1 MQNYTKNNYKI
12 RVKISKIHKKYLKYE
27 KTSSIIKIYVGAM
40 QKHSEREKEGTEC

>member
-1 MQNYTKNNYKI
+1 M
-12 RVKISKIHKKYLKYE
+12 KYE

>member
-1 MQNYTKNNYKI
+1 MENTRKPFQIWEVNGEEYK
-12 RVKISKIHKKYLKYE
+12 LKL